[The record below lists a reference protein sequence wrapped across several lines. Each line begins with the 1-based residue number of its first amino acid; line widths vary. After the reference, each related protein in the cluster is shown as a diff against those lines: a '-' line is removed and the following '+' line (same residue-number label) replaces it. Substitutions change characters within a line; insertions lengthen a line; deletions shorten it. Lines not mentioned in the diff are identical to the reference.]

1 MGLETIEFNLVIV
14 MTSEKFGGVGV
25 VVGFVLVL
33 VLFFRV
39 TGGKQ
44 SQLLLLRLRL
54 KFDNSE
60 YNGRFGPIKA
70 KRRKLHKQPIL
81 AHPFDNFQY

>member
-1 MGLETIEFNLVIV
+1 MSKIGSVSAEI
-14 MTSEKFGGVGV
+14 FGGMGV
-25 VVGFVLVL
+25 VVVFVLVL
-33 VLFFRV
+33 VLLCRV

>member
-1 MGLETIEFNLVIV
+1 MLMGLETIEFNLVIV
-14 MTSEKFGGVGV
+14 MTSEIFRGVGV
-25 VVGFVLVL
+25 VFVLVL
-33 VLFFRV
+33 VLLFRV

-60 YNGRFGPIKA
+60 YNGRF
-70 KRRKLHKQPIL
+70 
-81 AHPFDNFQY
+81 